1 MTVKLKKIGNSRGLI
16 IPKKVIDMCDLK
28 NEVVMVVEDQH
39 IIISATTVPRS
50 GWAKQFESAI
60 AAGEM
65 PENDVF
71 NGLSNEID
79 ETEWTW

>member
-1 MTVKLKKIGNSRGLI
+1 MTVKLKKIGNSRSLI

-39 IIISATTVPRS
+39 IIISAATAPRA
-50 GWAKQFESAI
+50 GWIKQFESAI
-60 AAGEM
+60 AAGEA